1 MLRETLEFHLD
12 YSARVHLDLACAK
25 LNKNI
30 IEFQETTQ
38 KLEGKIDALEKQQQ
52 IIRSINGK
60 LAREVSKLKQE
71 SPPFVWRIT
80 GFKGLLKAAKKKTAI
95 KVESGAFSTGPAGYN
110 LRVVIYPN
118 GLGTYENTH
127 MSVFISLLKGKY
139 DAILPWPFKK
149 TVTFTL
155 IDQQENELY
164 AMNVVSRFIQDAENA
179 CFARPVH
186 FSDSEYGF
194 RSFIS
199 HDELQSRGYIVDDTL
214 FLKVQCGPPQT

>member
-1 MLRETLEFHLD
+1 M
-12 YSARVHLDLACAK
+12 
-25 LNKNI
+25 
-30 IEFQETTQ
+30 
-38 KLEGKIDALEKQQQ
+38 EGKIDALEKQQQ

-80 GFKGLLKAAKKKTAI
+80 GFKGLLKAAKKKTSI
-95 KVESGAFSTGPAGYN
+95 KVESGAFSTGPAGYT

-139 DAILPWPFKK
+139 DAILPWSFKK
-149 TVTFTL
+149 AVTFTL

-164 AMNVVSRFIQDAENA
+164 AMNVVSRFIPDAENA

-186 FSDSEYGF
+186 FSNSEYGF

-214 FLKVQCGPPQT
+214 FLKVHCGPPQT